1 MNKGG
6 RRNVY
11 ALRGTPFVLVKG
23 FRCYSQAEESHAV
36 AGQRLVCS
44 KPELAEDGTS
54 LTVRVYTRNGKQV
67 VEEIFG
73 GTFDSTHIEAP

>member
-23 FRCYSQAEESHAV
+23 FRCYSQSEESRAT

-44 KPELAEDGTS
+44 RPEVTESGITVTVYIGSGKS
-54 LTVRVYTRNGKQV
+54 LTPEV
-67 VEEIFG
+67 FG
-73 GTFDSTHIEAP
+73 GTFDSEHVEAP